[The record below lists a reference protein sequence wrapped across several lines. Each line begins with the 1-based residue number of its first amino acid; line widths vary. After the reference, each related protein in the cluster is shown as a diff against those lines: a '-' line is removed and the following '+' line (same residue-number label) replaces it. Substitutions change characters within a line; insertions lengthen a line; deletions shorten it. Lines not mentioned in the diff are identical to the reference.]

1 MKFRLYFFAQKKCEN
16 KPDDSNWTHLNV
28 QNSSRDYF
36 YHIYISH
43 VIKVLK
49 VKYKK
54 NTDFLELAIKVMHIS
69 IQ

>member
-1 MKFRLYFFAQKKCEN
+1 MSKIQVEVI
-16 KPDDSNWTHLNV
+16 SI
-28 QNSSRDYF
+28 
-36 YHIYISH
+36 IYISH

-54 NTDFLELAIKVMHIS
+54 NTDFLELAIKAMYIS